1 MAKDKNVE
9 EEFERIKVE
18 QTKVV
23 DITQL
28 DLEGEYTEEK
38 LQWFTLDQLHDLIK
52 YQDLPK
58 DVLKLVKKVIKQK
71 KHEK

>member
-1 MAKDKNVE
+1 MAKDIDYDD
-9 EEFERIKVE
+9 EFERIKVE
-18 QTKVV
+18 QTKIV
-23 DITQL
+23 DLSQL
-28 DLEGEYTEEK
+28 DLGSEYTEEK

>member
-1 MAKDKNVE
+1 MSKEKEFED
-9 EEFERIKVE
+9 EFERIKVE

>member
-1 MAKDKNVE
+1 MAEKDFE

-18 QTKVV
+18 ATGVV
-23 DITQL
+23 DISQL
-28 DLEGEYTEEK
+28 DVKGEYTEEK
-38 LQWFTLDQLHDLIK
+38 LQWFTLEQLHDLIK

-71 KHEK
+71 KKEK